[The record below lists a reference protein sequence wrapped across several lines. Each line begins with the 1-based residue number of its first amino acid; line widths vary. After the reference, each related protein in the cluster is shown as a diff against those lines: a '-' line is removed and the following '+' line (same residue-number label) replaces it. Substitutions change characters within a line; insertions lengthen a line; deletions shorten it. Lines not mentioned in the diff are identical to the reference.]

1 MLCVRSELNVM
12 NFCFIVG
19 LSLGGLDE
27 LHVIDDGFSDIE
39 DTIKGDK
46 VDEFVQRVDFQLS
59 EAKPCAIDG
68 ELDLAQVIKC
78 IISHDTVRCATA
90 LFQLRMDAN
99 VVTKNGY
106 YPLHYAAKSLSPS
119 IIEHFLELGARP
131 DVLCLDYGG
140 KDVGLTPLVMAL
152 KTAICNNK
160 AVLDWSPS
168 ECIFKLIFLLCLPE
182 LVHALSI
189 LLI

>member
-99 VVTKNGY
+99 LGVAGDEWKVVVVVCR
-106 YPLHYAAKSLSPS
+106 
-119 IIEHFLELGARP
+119 LGLAETE
-131 DVLCLDYGG
+131 GG
-140 KDVGLTPLVMAL
+140 GSGFRLRG
-152 KTAICNNK
+152 
-160 AVLDWSPS
+160 
-168 ECIFKLIFLLCLPE
+168 
-182 LVHALSI
+182 
-189 LLI
+189 